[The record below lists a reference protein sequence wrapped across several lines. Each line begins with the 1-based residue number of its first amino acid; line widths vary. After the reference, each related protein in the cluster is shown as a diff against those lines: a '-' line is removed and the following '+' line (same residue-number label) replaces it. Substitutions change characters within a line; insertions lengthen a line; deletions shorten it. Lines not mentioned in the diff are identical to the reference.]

1 MIPENQ
7 SVTISVCMIVRDEEP
22 VLERCL
28 KNAVKFADEIIV
40 VDTGS
45 VDATVSIAKQYTDKV
60 FDYLWQDDF
69 AAARNYSYEKASC
82 DYIMWLDADDD
93 LEAEDIERLR
103 DLKSHMPRETDVV
116 FFAYTSDPV
125 DDDAF
130 SEGINLRDRMIRR
143 SLNPRWIYPIHEAI
157 PILKEWN
164 RLMRPDIR
172 IFHRKKRVN
181 EAGRNLRIFERKFSE
196 GFIMDEFNLSYW
208 CRELVTY
215 GRYEEGIEVYFKI
228 QAGGKINSIIY
239 ALPFFIIAMNEM
251 KRHVELAAS
260 LEAHPEW
267 YENNEMALCTLGDL
281 MRHKGGIIS
290 K

>member
-1 MIPENQ
+1 
-7 SVTISVCMIVRDEEP
+7 
-22 VLERCL
+22 
-28 KNAVKFADEIIV
+28 
-40 VDTGS
+40 
-45 VDATVSIAKQYTDKV
+45 
-60 FDYLWQDDF
+60 
-69 AAARNYSYEKASC
+69 
-82 DYIMWLDADDD
+82 
-93 LEAEDIERLR
+93 
-103 DLKSHMPRETDVV
+103 
-116 FFAYTSDPV
+116 
-125 DDDAF
+125 
-130 SEGINLRDRMIRR
+130 
-143 SLNPRWIYPIHEAI
+143 
-157 PILKEWN
+157 
-164 RLMRPDIR
+164 
-172 IFHRKKRVN
+172 
-181 EAGRNLRIFERKFSE
+181 
-196 GFIMDEFNLSYW
+196 MDEFNLSYW